1 MRKANKRIVILLAAS
16 LLTCI
21 ITATSGVRG
30 QNRDTAAPEGGE
42 RAARKQEKRGSVR
55 PVTIP
60 ITIRFRHESKEKRE
74 LESVGDITVREDG
87 ETQKVISQRGIGAS
101 PLTLAVLIQDGVVP
115 SVSSDITRIADF
127 VRHLPRGSRVLVGY
141 IRSGSLQVRQK
152 FTSDLERAA
161 STMRAPIPFASASS
175 SNTYQEI
182 IEGLRRFDSQPTGRR
197 AILVV
202 SDGLD
207 SSQGFSIAP
216 QSLNLE
222 RAIKEAQRR
231 SVAVYAFYAP
241 TVITASGGNQLLIGN
256 AQGSLE
262 RLSEETGGRAFFQ
275 GTGAPVSFE
284 PYLRDLATSLSR
296 QIAVTYLSTH
306 TNKGYHRIQVQSD
319 REDVEIDHPTGYTR

>member
-1 MRKANKRIVILLAAS
+1 MRKSYQRTVILLAAS
-16 LLTCI
+16 LLNCI
-21 ITATSGVRG
+21 VAADGAQG
-30 QNRDTAAPEGGE
+30 QKRDSEPEGRE
-42 RAARKQEKRGSVR
+42 RSPRIMEKRGSVR
-55 PVTIP
+55 PITIP
-60 ITIRFRHESKEKRE
+60 ITIRFRNESKEKRE

-87 ETQKVISQRGIGAS
+87 EAQKVISQRGIGAS

-127 VRHLPRGSRVLVGY
+127 VRHLPRGSRVMVGY
-141 IRSGSLQVRQK
+141 IRSGSLQVQQK

-161 STMRAPIPFASASS
+161 GSMRAPIPFASASS
-175 SNTYQEI
+175 ANTYIEI
-182 IEGLRRFDSQPTGRR
+182 IEGLRRFESQPTGRR
-197 AILVV
+197 AILVI

-207 SSQGFSIAP
+207 ISQGLSLSP

-231 SVAVYAFYAP
+231 SVAVYSFYAP
-241 TVITASGGNQLLIGN
+241 TFNTASGGNQLLIGN

-284 PYLRDLATSLSR
+284 PFLRELATSLSR

-319 REDVEIDHPTGYTR
+319 RSDIELDHPTGYTR

>member
-1 MRKANKRIVILLAAS
+1 MRKAHQRTAILLAAS
-16 LLTCI
+16 LLNCFISMT
-21 ITATSGVRG
+21 VDVKG
-30 QNRDTAAPEGGE
+30 QNRAPETE
-42 RAARKQEKRGSVR
+42 RRDRAKDKQEKRGSVR
-55 PVTIP
+55 AVTIP
-60 ITIRFRHESKEKRE
+60 ITIRFRNESKEKRE
-74 LESVGDITVREDG
+74 FEQIGDLTVREDG
-87 ETQKVISQRGIGAS
+87 EAQKVISRRGIGAS
-101 PLTLAVLIQDGVVP
+101 PMTLAVLIQDGVVP

-161 STMRAPIPFASASS
+161 STMRAPIPFASAST

-207 SSQGFSIAP
+207 SSQGFSISP

-241 TVITASGGNQLLIGN
+241 TVSTTTGGNRLLIGN

-262 RLSEETGGRAFFQ
+262 RLSEETGGRAYFQ
-275 GTGAPVSFE
+275 GMGAPVSFE

-306 TNKGYHRIQVQSD
+306 ANKGYHRIQVQSD
-319 REDVEIDHPTGYTR
+319 REDIEIVHPTGYTR

>member
-1 MRKANKRIVILLAAS
+1 MRKAHRRIVILLVAS
-16 LLTCI
+16 LLNCTI
-21 ITATSGVRG
+21 AAADVRG
-30 QNRDTAAPEGGE
+30 QNRDSESQEGNRAAP
-42 RAARKQEKRGSVR
+42 RILEKRGSVR

-60 ITIRFRHESKEKRE
+60 ITIRFRKESKEKRE
-74 LESVGDITVREDG
+74 LEPVGDITVREDG
-87 ETQKVISQRGIGAS
+87 EAQKIISRRGIGSS
-101 PLTLAVLIQDGVVP
+101 PLTLAVLLQDGVVP

-141 IRSGSLQVRQK
+141 IRPGSLQVQQK

-161 STMRAPIPFASASS
+161 SSMRAPIPFASASS
-175 SNTYQEI
+175 ANTYIEI

-207 SSQGFSIAP
+207 NSQGLSLGP

-231 SVAVYAFYAP
+231 SVAIYSFYAP
-241 TVITASGGNQLLIGN
+241 TFNTTAGGSQLLIGN

-319 REDVEIDHPTGYTR
+319 RADIEIEHPTGYTR